1 MLFDPQLQI
10 GQIISNSELSA
21 IYKCGNMGGM
31 RRSHTTNT
39 LVIISDYTK
48 GLYQDKWIGGT
59 LHYTGMGKQG
69 NQDIHWAQNAT
80 LAGCNQNDVDIH
92 LFEVIDPGEY
102 IYCGHVQLVGAP
114 YTETQ
119 LDDNGVPRLVWMFPV
134 RPVPENNV
142 RKPEMFVFKDI
153 EDYRER
159 GKDVDALFLQQQL
172 QRKQSAPK
180 SQKSRK
186 NNGLIGKTITHK
198 TNGQGVVK
206 GYDGTVI
213 TVKFNSGETKSFNYA
228 VCLEKQL
235 LKIHEVTP

>member
-1 MLFDPQLQI
+1 MQFDPQLQI
-10 GQIISNSELSA
+10 GQIITNEQLTS

-69 NQDIHWAQNAT
+69 DQDIHWAQNAT
-80 LAGCNQNDVDIH
+80 LAGCNQNGVDVH

-134 RPVPENNV
+134 RPVPENDV
-142 RKPEMFVFKDI
+142 RKPEMFVFKDQ
-153 EDYRER
+153 EDYER
-159 GKDVDALFLQQQL
+159 NGKNVDERYAAQQTQRVQL
-172 QRKQSAPK
+172 AQRKKAPK
-180 SQKSRK
+180 K
-186 NNGLIGKTITHK
+186 NNGLVGKTVFHK
-198 TNGQGVVK
+198 TNGTGVVK
-206 GYDGTVI
+206 KFDGTI
-213 TVKFNSGETKSFNYA
+213 LTVKFQNGETKTFLYSLCQENHI
-228 VCLEKQL
+228 LQ
-235 LKIHEVTP
+235 IDGVTP

>member
-80 LAGCNQNDVDIH
+80 LAGCNQNGIDIH

-172 QRKQSAPK
+172 QRKQSASK

-186 NNGLIGKTITHK
+186 NNSLIGKTITHK

-206 GYDGTVI
+206 SYDGTVI